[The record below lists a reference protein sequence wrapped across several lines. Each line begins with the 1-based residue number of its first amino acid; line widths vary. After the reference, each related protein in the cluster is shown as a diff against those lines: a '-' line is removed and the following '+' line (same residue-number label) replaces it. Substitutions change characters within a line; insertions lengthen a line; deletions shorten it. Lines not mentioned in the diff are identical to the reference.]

1 MDDCIA
7 VLGCTYIG
15 GGGGTPRGGAQ
26 EVPEPPP
33 PYKGRTGPKYKWT
46 CRPNMGPVYKR
57 LNTILTGAADQGWAQ
72 PREEGGWRQSCLGF
86 RGERKREKN

>member
-33 PYKGRTGPKYKWT
+33 PPLQGAHRPQIQVDVQAQHGSCIQAAKYNSN
-46 CRPNMGPVYKR
+46 RR
-57 LNTILTGAADQGWAQ
+57 
-72 PREEGGWRQSCLGF
+72 S
-86 RGERKREKN
+86 

>member
-33 PYKGRTGPKYKWT
+33 PPPRGAQAPNTSGRAGPTWVLYT
-46 CRPNMGPVYKR
+46 SG
-57 LNTILTGAADQGWAQ
+57 
-72 PREEGGWRQSCLGF
+72 
-86 RGERKREKN
+86 

>member
-33 PYKGRTGPKYKWT
+33 PLQGAHRPQIQVDVQAQHGSCIQAAKYNSN
-46 CRPNMGPVYKR
+46 RR
-57 LNTILTGAADQGWAQ
+57 
-72 PREEGGWRQSCLGF
+72 S
-86 RGERKREKN
+86 

>member
-33 PYKGRTGPKYKWT
+33 PTRGAQAPNTSGRAGPTWVLYT
-46 CRPNMGPVYKR
+46 SG
-57 LNTILTGAADQGWAQ
+57 
-72 PREEGGWRQSCLGF
+72 
-86 RGERKREKN
+86 